1 MKQISMKEEE
11 LAEREGDIFDL
22 KLRLEG
28 KEKTILQLMMKNE
41 NTESREEFIKN
52 IEMNKSDVKIKVIKP
67 KPRKL

>member
-1 MKQISMKEEE
+1 MKEEE

-41 NTESREEFIKN
+41 NTENREEFIKN

-67 KPRKL
+67 KPLKL